1 MRNIVINDIEMI
13 EDLDKETAAGITGG
27 WWIQKALVK
36 LSYEAGKVI
45 GTELDEQTGASD
57 DLSDAAINTIGP
69 APKWLQSWF

>member
-1 MRNIVINDIEMI
+1 MRNIAINDIEMI
-13 EDLDKETAAGITGG
+13 EDLDTQTLAGITGG

-57 DLSDAAINTIGP
+57 DLSDLAIDTIGP